1 MERRVNRGIG
11 EMPLVWL
18 RVYRPAGTAIRREH
32 VERNAIALLSNY
44 HRAVLD
50 PPSVGWLG
58 RDYPKERVRRSGLWN
73 QRHADEAYNPAFL
86 PALEALVGVHV
97 AAGGRP

>member
-18 RVYRPAGTAIRREH
+18 RVYRPAGTASRRGYI
-32 VERNAIALLSNY
+32 ERNAIALLSNY

-58 RDYPKERVRRSGLWN
+58 RHCPKERVRRSGLWN
-73 QRHADEAYNPAFL
+73 QRHADEASDPAFL
-86 PALEALVGVHV
+86 PALEAVVDVHV
-97 AAGGRP
+97 AAGGKP